1 MNNLK
6 IEPLKGY
13 GDIRFGMS
21 IDEIIAIFG
30 EPSNN
35 EEIEPLIEGKEQNSI
50 LFDYDDEAFSLYFEG
65 VQSSVVASISTQ
77 NEDATLFGER
87 IYDMTRNEIVELMKN
102 NGYKEFEIEEQD
114 GDVCIIY
121 DDLMLDFYF
130 IDDELVDIL
139 WGVIVDP
146 QGRIIS

>member
-1 MNNLK
+1 MNNLT

-13 GDIRFGMS
+13 GDIQFGMS
-21 IDEIIAIFG
+21 IDEIIAMFG

-35 EEIEPLIEGKEQNSI
+35 EEIEPLIEGNNNNSI

-65 VQSSVVASISTQ
+65 VKSTVVASISTQ
-77 NEDATLFGER
+77 HEDAVLFGER
-87 IYDMTRNEIVELMKN
+87 IYDLTRNEIVELMKT

-114 GDVCIIY
+114 GDTCIIY

-139 WGVIVDP
+139 WGVIVDA
-146 QGRIIS
+146 